1 MEQTVFFFHVK
12 NRINSYLE
20 RDGFVN
26 EIHPD
31 EIAANHLF
39 FTDYTVAYMMDNE
52 TGSLIASRSVRH
64 PHDRFV
70 KATGRQI
77 AEDRVLGKSG
87 NSYHPYFDAIIPVED
102 LLERNGLLT
111 LLDCFKPK
119 SGNALHAIIMGITKD
134 LENLSGSVVVQ
145 FLEEHFD
152 NMTLKHGPR
161 MGLGGPK
168 MAQLPIEFI
177 PGLENE

>member
-12 NRINSYLE
+12 NRINSYLGRE
-20 RDGFVN
+20 GFVN
-26 EIHPD
+26 DIHPD

-39 FTDYTVAYMMDNE
+39 FTDYTVAYILDNE
-52 TGSLIASRSVRH
+52 TSSLIASRSVRH

-77 AEDRVLGKSG
+77 AENRVLGKSG

-102 LLERNGLLT
+102 LLEKNGLLT
-111 LLDCFKPK
+111 LLSCFKPQR
-119 SGNALHAIIMGITKD
+119 GNALHAIVMGITKD
-134 LENLSGSVVVQ
+134 LANMSGSVFVNT
-145 FLEEHFD
+145 LEEHFD
-152 NMTLKHGPR
+152 AMTLKHGPR
-161 MGLGGPK
+161 MGLGSPK
-168 MAQLPIEFI
+168 FAQLPIEFI